1 MNERT
6 FHIVFGL
13 IAGMIFFRSAIEY
26 EKKHDYLD
34 LLFMPFLLFAMMY
47 AAARLAML

>member
-1 MNERT
+1 MDERA
-6 FHIVFGL
+6 FNIVLGL
-13 IAGMIFFRSAIEY
+13 IAGMFFFWSATDY

-34 LLFMPFLLFAMMY
+34 LLFMPVFLFAMMY